1 VGAILLHVRRQQ
13 VQAARFLG
21 KAASLL
27 SFLALFFLLVR
38 WPGGLELF
46 YAAIAATYAAGVDY
60 YIAAR
65 SLEKSTP

>member
-1 VGAILLHVRRQQ
+1 M
-13 VQAARFLG
+13 G

-27 SFLALFFLLVR
+27 SFLALLFLLVR
-38 WPGGLELF
+38 WPGGPELF